1 MRGIK
6 ILQQDFVLKM
16 QGGLMREGGV
26 FAGHYGNI
34 QGANVSSRLWTYTQS
49 RAPSLIGSQVT
60 CLLLSPSPPMST
72 SCHLNVNDEMLI
84 YNTNIILSCN
94 VT

>member
-1 MRGIK
+1 MHGKK
-6 ILQQDFVLKM
+6 IPQQDFALKM
-16 QGGLMREGGV
+16 LGGLCARGDI
-26 FAGHYGNI
+26 FAGHYSNI

-72 SCHLNVNDEMLI
+72 SCHLLVNNEMLI
-84 YNTNIILSCN
+84 CDL
-94 VT
+94 